1 LGQLGGKNP
10 RKRRG
15 GIMGREHFPGV
26 ILHYFSP
33 ASHLKVE
40 EMENFVTLSN
50 ISQKKKHREGD
61 GEAVQ
66 TLDSHKS
73 IRGVAE
79 F

>member
-40 EMENFVTLSN
+40 EMENFVTST
-50 ISQKKKHREGD
+50 ISQKSTENERGK
-61 GEAVQ
+61 Q
-66 TLDSHKS
+66 FTLDSCKS
-73 IRGVAE
+73 IRGLAE